1 MRTKAKPIFVC
12 RIPYGSEITKE
23 TASKIFEELQS
34 KLIDYHLVGLFDSSV
49 KRVEFECFNS
59 EFSQKEFDELK
70 VELEKSMSLVFE
82 EIEKEKRKR
91 EETSINR
98 IWKSSDLDAYDAEKL
113 EDGEDL

>member
-12 RIPYGSEITKE
+12 RIPYGSEITKD

-34 KLIDYHLVGLFDSSV
+34 KLTDYHLVGLFDSSV

-59 EFSQKEFDELK
+59 EFTKKEFDELK
-70 VELEKSMSLVFE
+70 TELEKSMSLVFD

-91 EETSINR
+91 EGTTINR
-98 IWKSSDLDAYDAEKL
+98 IWKSSDLDSYDAEKL